1 MTNTTVTPLELFC
14 DLVFV
19 FAFIQV
25 TGFLA
30 HHLSWMRMLQRASPA
45 RAALART
52 RFIRFSEEH
61 LGRTKGVDTDDL
73 RS

>member
-1 MTNTTVTPLELFC
+1 MTNTTVTTLELFF

-30 HHLSWMRMLQRASPA
+30 HHLSWMGMLQWASPA
-45 RAALART
+45 REALART
-52 RFIRFSEEH
+52 RFIRFSEEP
-61 LGRTKGVDTDDL
+61 LGRTNSVDTDDL